1 MRHTSISSETIY
13 TGQAFLLIGNITGS
27 VRLMVFGMFV
37 FGLGVSPLAVTQEA
51 IIVRF
56 FRSQGLGVSMAFGLV
71 AGKGAS
77 FVSARI
83 SYPLS
88 ERFGPHAP
96 FYVATGLAAFSLIM
110 NVVYISVSRWL
121 VRQTGA
127 ELEASE
133 LQVEARKRAG
143 HDLSEA
149 QALEEVARKHQV
161 VLSDITKLGDIFWA
175 YVKIA
180 IFYPHKLNVPTD
192 TSA

>member
-1 MRHTSISSETIY
+1 
-13 TGQAFLLIGNITGS
+13 
-27 VRLMVFGMFV
+27 MVFGMFV

-180 IFYPHKLNVPTD
+180 TFYLHRLNVITVI
-192 TSA
+192 SAWISFVAWFGRPLTISLREFSIKS